1 MDPKQQM
8 VSNLLSLVH
17 NLGLEDCYVILPTVA
32 VDDKALLSYWK
43 TLEEYDTLKYRW
55 ADMFMPTAK
64 KVLQHTR
71 QSEKTKYYQ
80 TFVVMDC
87 DNGSLVA
94 DLALENFTGR
104 SAQAHFSMH
113 PENDTK
119 MSIQLGNLVTDAILD
134 TWPDVKGL
142 KGAFLDTLYG
152 LTPLSNR
159 TACIFVMKT
168 GMKKMGVLPS
178 GITNQGK
185 VEDAMVSFKTRIN

>member
-55 ADMFMPTAK
+55 ADMFMPTATMVFHHIRSAEK
-64 KVLQHTR
+64 
-71 QSEKTKYYQ
+71 SEGYQ
-80 TFVVMDC
+80 TFVVMNCND
-87 DNGSLVA
+87 GSLVA